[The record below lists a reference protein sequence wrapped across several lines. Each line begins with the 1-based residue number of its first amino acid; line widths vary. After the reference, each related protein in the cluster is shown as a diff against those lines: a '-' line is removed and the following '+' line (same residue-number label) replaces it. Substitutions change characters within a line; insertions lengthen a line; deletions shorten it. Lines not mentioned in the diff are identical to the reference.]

1 MENNKLNRNSSED
14 LLSVQNAFLNN
25 ISHEIR
31 TPLNA
36 IIGCSEI
43 ISMPDTDRETVGELS
58 QQLRKHSNYLLK
70 MLDNIITLSKLE
82 SGLIKCNP
90 SKFDLVFLF
99 SYIYHSSR
107 SLVATDI
114 SKRDRVSYVMENH
127 LGDTPIY
134 VWADDTIICQMVNAL
149 VDNAIKFTDDGKV
162 TLSVSIS
169 ADNAK
174 SSSDYVLEVRVSD
187 TGIGIPLEGRDSIF
201 TKFRKLS
208 PDPARIFDGAG
219 LGLALVKTF
228 SQMVNGTISYE
239 SEPGQGS
246 VFTLRIPVVRC

>member
-1 MENNKLNRNSSED
+1 MENNNLDIDCKGDMLR
-14 LLSVQNAFLNN
+14 VQNAFLNN

-82 SGLIKCNP
+82 AGLIKCNP

-107 SLVATDI
+107 SLIATDF
-114 SKRDRVSYVMENH
+114 SKRNRVSYRMESL

-149 VDNAIKFTDDGKV
+149 VDNAIKFTDDGSV
-162 TLSVSIS
+162 TLSVSIA
-169 ADNAK
+169 ADSEK

-187 TGIGIPLEGRDSIF
+187 TGIGIPLEGRASIF
-201 TKFRKLS
+201 GKFKKLS
-208 PDPARIFDGAG
+208 PDPSRIFDGAG
-219 LGLALVKTF
+219 LGLAIVNTF
-228 SQMVNGTISYE
+228 ADMVNGCISYE
-239 SEPGQGS
+239 SEPGKGTE
-246 VFTLRIPVVRC
+246 FTLQIPVVRC